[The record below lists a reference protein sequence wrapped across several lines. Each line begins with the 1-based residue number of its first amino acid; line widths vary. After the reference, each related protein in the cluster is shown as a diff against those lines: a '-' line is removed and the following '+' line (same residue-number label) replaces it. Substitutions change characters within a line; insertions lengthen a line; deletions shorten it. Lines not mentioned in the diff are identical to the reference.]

1 MTALHQRR
9 WKIAAVALVLMV
21 SSTIGCGRKG
31 PPGMLWVTGTVL
43 YEGQPLPEGA
53 VHFLAQ
59 GKGSVGSSGSSR
71 LSNSR
76 YGLYLAPGE
85 YAVAIISQEGLPEM
99 DMKTGRETPAKSTR
113 LLRHR
118 GSRRRLT
125 TATARL
131 ISASHRDG
139 AEPAAMREQFF
150 SIPVAA
156 RFHLGVLRRSESAR

>member
-99 DMKTGRETPAKSTR
+99 DMKTGRETPAKSRIPEKYTAVTTSG
-113 LLRHR
+113 LKATFDNGHR
-118 GSRRRLT
+118 
-125 TATARL
+125 TADLSLA
-131 ISASHRDG
+131 
-139 AEPAAMREQFF
+139 P
-150 SIPVAA
+150 
-156 RFHLGVLRRSESAR
+156 

>member
-9 WKIAAVALVLMV
+9 WKIASVALALMV
-21 SSTIGCGRKG
+21 SSTVGCGRQG

-59 GKGSVGSSGSSR
+59 GKGSAGSSGSAR

-85 YAVAIISQEGLPEM
+85 YAVAIISEEGVAVM
-99 DMKTGRETPAKSTR
+99 DRKTGRMIPAKSRIPEKYTAVTTSG
-113 LLRHR
+113 LKATFDTGHR
-118 GSRRRLT
+118 
-125 TATARL
+125 TADLSLA
-131 ISASHRDG
+131 
-139 AEPAAMREQFF
+139 P
-150 SIPVAA
+150 
-156 RFHLGVLRRSESAR
+156 

>member
-59 GKGSVGSSGSSR
+59 GKGSAGRSGSAR

-85 YAVAIISQEGLPEM
+85 YAMAVVSEEGVAVM
-99 DMKTGRETPAKSTR
+99 DMKTGRMIPAKSRIPEKYTAVTTSG
-113 LLRHR
+113 LKATFDTGH
-118 GSRRRLT
+118 LT
-125 TATARL
+125 A
-131 ISASHRDG
+131 D
-139 AEPAAMREQFF
+139 F
-150 SIPVAA
+150 SLAP
-156 RFHLGVLRRSESAR
+156 

>member
-99 DMKTGRETPAKSTR
+99 DMKTGREIPAKSRIPQKYTAVTTSG
-113 LLRHR
+113 LKATFDNGHR
-118 GSRRRLT
+118 
-125 TATARL
+125 
-131 ISASHRDG
+131 
-139 AEPAAMREQFF
+139 AADL
-150 SIPVAA
+150 SLAP
-156 RFHLGVLRRSESAR
+156 

>member
-99 DMKTGRETPAKSTR
+99 DMKTGREIPAKSRIPQKYTAVTTSG
-113 LLRHR
+113 LKATFDNGHR
-118 GSRRRLT
+118 
-125 TATARL
+125 TADLSLA
-131 ISASHRDG
+131 
-139 AEPAAMREQFF
+139 P
-150 SIPVAA
+150 
-156 RFHLGVLRRSESAR
+156 

>member
-59 GKGSVGSSGSSR
+59 GKGSAGRSGSAR

-99 DMKTGRETPAKSTR
+99 DMKTGREIPAKSRIPQKYTAVTTSG
-113 LLRHR
+113 LKATFDNGHR
-118 GSRRRLT
+118 
-125 TATARL
+125 
-131 ISASHRDG
+131 
-139 AEPAAMREQFF
+139 AADL
-150 SIPVAA
+150 SLAP
-156 RFHLGVLRRSESAR
+156 

>member
-21 SSTIGCGRKG
+21 SSTIGCGKKG
-31 PPGMLWVTGTVL
+31 PSGMLWVTGTVL

-99 DMKTGRETPAKSTR
+99 NMKTGRETPAKSRIPEKYTAVTTSG
-113 LLRHR
+113 LRVTFDNGHR
-118 GSRRRLT
+118 
-125 TATARL
+125 TADLSLA
-131 ISASHRDG
+131 
-139 AEPAAMREQFF
+139 P
-150 SIPVAA
+150 
-156 RFHLGVLRRSESAR
+156 